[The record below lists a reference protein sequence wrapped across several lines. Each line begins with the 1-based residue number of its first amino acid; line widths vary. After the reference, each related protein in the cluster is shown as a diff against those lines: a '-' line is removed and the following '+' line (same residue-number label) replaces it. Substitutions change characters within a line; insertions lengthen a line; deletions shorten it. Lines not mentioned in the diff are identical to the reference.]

1 MPLLAMVDGV
11 RTVSTLLSDEQWQSL
26 RTDVR
31 AGRCSVRLPYCGVV
45 AYLRTSKLG
54 VRHFA
59 HRAASDC
66 ASHSAETGQHLYAK
80 NIIVQAARAA
90 GWDAEPEARGEGWVA
105 DVLATGGMSKFAFE
119 VQWSAQT
126 RDQFEHRQHRYA
138 ADRVHG
144 VWFTRY
150 ERSVPLP
157 RRDLPVFH
165 TAFAADSVTTV
176 VNGTAMPLADA
187 VIGLLTGRIGFR
199 THVATGQPAITQV
212 SCFEYPCY
220 RCSGVSL
227 FWEVER
233 EVIDGPCGTR
243 AEIRHALI
251 WAQDRPEARPDVR
264 RRVAM
269 EAGRLGVPL
278 ANLGSR
284 YSATARGSYTAFSC
298 PSCNALFG
306 DWYLREYVM
315 EARAE
320 DAFLLVTFPG
330 GGGRIEQPHWCR
342 DAGQGQCVDREQ
354 AAALTGGPDLAPA
367 THRHR

>member
-1 MPLLAMVDGV
+1 M
-11 RTVSTLLSDEQWQSL
+11 
-26 RTDVR
+26 
-31 AGRCSVRLPYCGVV
+31 RLPYCGAV

-66 ASHSAETGQHLYAK
+66 ASHPAETGQHLYAK

-90 GWDAEPEARGEGWVA
+90 GWDAEPEARGDGWVA
-105 DVLATGGMSKFAFE
+105 DVLASRGASRFAFE

-126 RDQFEHRQHRYA
+126 RDQFEHRQQRYA

-165 TAFAADSVTTV
+165 TALAADSVTTV

-187 VIGLLTGRIGFR
+187 VISLLTGRIDFR

-220 RCSGVSL
+220 RCGGVSL

-233 EVIDGPCGTR
+233 EIIDGPCGTR

-269 EAGRLGVPL
+269 EADRLGVPL

-284 YSATARGSYTAFSC
+284 HSATAAGRS
-298 PSCNALFG
+298 
-306 DWYLREYVM
+306 
-315 EARAE
+315 RAE
-320 DAFLLVTFPG
+320 IG
-330 GGGRIEQPHWCR
+330 
-342 DAGQGQCVDREQ
+342 EQ
-354 AAALTGGPDLAPA
+354 AGSRQ
-367 THRHR
+367 RH